1 MLGHRTRV
9 RPHEMVKP
17 HTAYR
22 FFLPH
27 SCVNEEKHLIRCGL
41 PADLAKLIDRAN
53 RHEQSLSLLGILP
66 NQLRTILRTSDKVDE
81 MMLDLSKTLF
91 WKGYDLWVLRKN
103 LTKEFWKNV
112 APEEWKSHKKKKKER
127 KRNNSK
133 AESKGKAKRQRK
145 SRRNKKSEITDCVDP
160 FHFLTKCEA
169 LSKERETKCLCSRFH
184 RPKKRKAELNI
195 ENFMTVFPKLH
206 PMSSRD
212 IELLIRQKA

>member
-1 MLGHRTRV
+1 
-9 RPHEMVKP
+9 
-17 HTAYR
+17 
-22 FFLPH
+22 
-27 SCVNEEKHLIRCGL
+27 
-41 PADLAKLIDRAN
+41 
-53 RHEQSLSLLGILP
+53 
-66 NQLRTILRTSDKVDE
+66 

-91 WKGYDLWVLRKN
+91 WKDYDLCVLRKN

-160 FHFLTKCEA
+160 FHFLTKCEE

-212 IELLIRQKA
+212 IELSLFDKKLSCIKKSNFPTKESNIRDQHDRGKKRKQTSIETYCKKKYKIVSI